1 MKSIGVISRW
11 VVPSRQG
18 VLSSNVTRAAPSQ
31 LNWSSAKAGRMTA
44 AGLCDGTATGATT
57 AADAGLSRRK
67 DAARSA
73 SNVG

>member
-31 LNWSSAKAGRMTA
+31 LNWSSAKAGRMT
-44 AGLCDGTATGATT
+44 
-57 AADAGLSRRK
+57 
-67 DAARSA
+67 
-73 SNVG
+73 